1 MKHGEAAENKQS
13 VISLFTA
20 NIMIIYLKVEFDS
33 SSVSV
38 VIYDKKLTL
47 FMLQIVIAGN
57 GIVDID
63 FGMESKETKTG
74 LSTQWNMIWR
84 EE

>member
-38 VIYDKKLTL
+38 VTYDKSLDSQENL
-47 FMLQIVIAGN
+47 YWLRI
-57 GIVDID
+57 
-63 FGMESKETKTG
+63 
-74 LSTQWNMIWR
+74 
-84 EE
+84 